1 MARPIGKKLCGPTAI
16 EFDKPLLTNR
26 RDDLMG
32 MLTAGAGKFLL
43 LAITCASV
51 IMTILIFVFI
61 VKEAWPFLASG
72 RIVKL
77 FSSTR
82 WYPTATP
89 AEFGALALLAGSVY
103 VTAGALV
110 IAVPIGLLA
119 AVFLSDVV
127 PFRLR
132 QVIKPI
138 IELLAAI
145 PSVAY
150 GFFAVLVLAPWL
162 QRHLGLPTG
171 TNALNASIILAIMI
185 VPTIISIS
193 EDALTAAGNNL
204 RAGSYALGATRAETL
219 LKVVMPAARSG
230 IFAAIILGTM
240 RAVGETM
247 VVWMASGN
255 AAQIP
260 APWWDI
266 TQSVRTITAT
276 IAAEMGESVRDS
288 DHYHCLFALGLVLLV
303 FTFVLNLLGEYFL
316 AKVRHKWGTDV

>member
-1 MARPIGKKLCGPTAI
+1 
-16 EFDKPLLTNR
+16 
-26 RDDLMG
+26 MG

-43 LAITCASV
+43 LAITSVSV

-61 VKEAWPFLASG
+61 VKEAWPFLTGG

-89 AEFGALALLAGSVY
+89 AEFGMLALLAGSVY

-110 IAVPIGLLA
+110 IAVPLGLLA
-119 AVFLSDVV
+119 AVFLSDIVS
-127 PFRLR
+127 FRLR

-171 TNALNASIILAIMI
+171 TNALNASIILAVMI

-219 LKVVMPAARSG
+219 LKVIMPAARSG

-260 APWWDI
+260 TPWWDI

-316 AKVRHKWGTDV
+316 AKVRHMQGTAS

>member
-1 MARPIGKKLCGPTAI
+1 MARQIGKKLCGPTAI
-16 EFDKPLLTNR
+16 EFDKPLLMDR
-26 RDDLMG
+26 REDLMG
-32 MLTAGAGKFLL
+32 MLAAWVGKSLL

-89 AEFGALALLAGSVY
+89 AEFGILALLAGSVY

-119 AVFLSDVV
+119 AVFLSDIV

-260 APWWDI
+260 TPWWDI

-288 DHYHCLFALGLVLLV
+288 DHYHCLFALGLVLLI

-316 AKVRHKWGTDV
+316 AKARHK

>member
-1 MARPIGKKLCGPTAI
+1 MARQIGKKLCGPPVI

-26 RDDLMG
+26 REGLMG
-32 MLTAGAGKFLL
+32 MLAAGAGKLLL
-43 LAITCASV
+43 LAITSVSV

-89 AEFGALALLAGSVY
+89 AEFGILALLAGSVY

-119 AVFLSDVV
+119 AVFLSDIV

-171 TNALNASIILAIMI
+171 TNALNASIILAVMI

-260 APWWDI
+260 RPWWDI

-276 IAAEMGESVRDS
+276 IAAEMGESVRGS
-288 DHYHCLFALGLVLLV
+288 DHYHCLFVLGLVLLV

-316 AKVRHKWGTDV
+316 AKTRHK

>member
-1 MARPIGKKLCGPTAI
+1 MARQIGKKLCGPTAI
-16 EFDKPLLTNR
+16 EFDKPLLMDR
-26 RDDLMG
+26 REDLMG
-32 MLTAGAGKFLL
+32 MLAAWVGKSLL

-61 VKEAWPFLASG
+61 IKEAWPFLASG
-72 RIVKL
+72 WIVKL
-77 FSSTR
+77 LSSTR

-89 AEFGALALLAGSVY
+89 AEFGALVLLAGSVY
-103 VTAGALV
+103 VTVGALV

-119 AVFLSDVV
+119 AVFLSDIV

-171 TNALNASIILAIMI
+171 TNALNASIILAVMI

-193 EDALTAAGNNL
+193 EDALTAAGSAL

-260 APWWDI
+260 TPWWDI

-276 IAAEMGESVRDS
+276 IAAEMGESVRGS

-316 AKVRHKWGTDV
+316 AKARHK